1 MADSDDFLRLQ
12 NADGYPHLAYFDKA
26 TDTSYVWDGIR
37 PTIQVCPG
45 GYGEPVT
52 REIPSPYANPDR
64 HSWMFRFKD
73 VLAEFAYLC
82 RSDATRTNGGG

>member
-52 REIPSPYANPDR
+52 REIPSPHATELKL
-64 HSWMFRFKD
+64 SRFKD
-73 VLAEFAYLC
+73 ILAEFAHLC